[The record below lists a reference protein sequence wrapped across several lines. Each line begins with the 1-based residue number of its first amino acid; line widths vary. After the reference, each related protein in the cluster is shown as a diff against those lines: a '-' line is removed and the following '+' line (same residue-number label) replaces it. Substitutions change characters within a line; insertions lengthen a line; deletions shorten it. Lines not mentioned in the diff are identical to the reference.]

1 MSEGENRRKGAVC
14 RQSAAGK
21 KALSPYAQIAVWMFV
36 LLFSMGN
43 RTISLASQGTVPVET
58 AGNEEPELT
67 DEDLLDISD
76 YEGDMTDEEL
86 DRALEE
92 YINQMDMDSLI
103 QGTGMAG
110 KVTDPPLNMEFVQ
123 GKFKFTLPNGNSF
136 LSSVPRGTVTSNA
149 VDMELPEG
157 TVGLVNYNDEGENF
171 ANSWHF
177 TKPGNYDAR
186 LLMYQ
191 QPGSMAVDYNLYEI
205 HFYFTIIEKQDNT
218 LGVFPAPEGFVIK
231 EVKRD
236 GKQQKVDGQRGYF
249 LGADGYYEIRCE
261 RKGQEGVFVDTGF
274 LRDTR
279 APFLSFSEEPKAE
292 GIPGPV
298 EFYPSEQNCRIY
310 MNYNGNHGYA
320 VSNLLTAAGNY
331 ELSVE
336 DEAGNQRVYH
346 IKLRQTYNPIDKRV
360 ILASIAILA
369 IAGIRLVALRQDMR
383 II

>member
-1 MSEGENRRKGAVC
+1 MGEGENRGKETVC

-21 KALSPYAQIAVWMFV
+21 RAPNPYAQIAVWMFV
-36 LLFSMGN
+36 LLFSLGKG
-43 RTISLASQGTVPVET
+43 TTSLASQVIAPVET
-58 AGNEEPELT
+58 AGDEEPDPG

-76 YEGDMTDEEL
+76 YEGDVTDEEL
-86 DRALEE
+86 DQALEE
-92 YINQMDMDSLI
+92 YISQMDMDSLI
-103 QGTGMAG
+103 QGTGIAG
-110 KVTDPPLNMEFVQ
+110 KVTDPPLNMEPVR

-136 LSSVPRGTVTSNA
+136 SSSVPRGMITSNA

-157 TVGLVNYNDEGENF
+157 TVGLVNFNDEGENF
-171 ANSWHF
+171 VNSWHF
-177 TKPGNYDAR
+177 TKPGNYYVR

-191 QPGSMAVDYNLYEI
+191 QPGNMAVDYNLYEI

-218 LGVFPAPEGFVIK
+218 LGVFPAPEGFAIK

-236 GKQQKVDGQRGYF
+236 GKQQKVDGQQGYF

-261 RKGQEGVFVDTGF
+261 RKDQAGVFVDTSF

-292 GIPGPV
+292 GITGPV

-320 VSNLLTAAGNY
+320 VSSLLTAAGNY

-336 DEAGNQRVYH
+336 DQAGNWRVYH

-360 ILASIAILA
+360 ILAGLVILA
-369 IAGIRLVALRQDMR
+369 IAGIRLLALRRDMR
-383 II
+383 IL